1 MVRTF
6 TFEKDEIRDWK
17 RLKSSFDAVRRAA

>member
-6 TFEKDEIRDWK
+6 TFENDEIRDWK
-17 RLKSSFDAVRRAA
+17 RPKSSLAAVRRAA

>member
-6 TFEKDEIRDWK
+6 IFEKDEIRDWK
-17 RLKSSFDAVRRAA
+17 RLKSSLAAVRRAA